1 MHMEHPARPGS
12 APYGAGRKERSG
24 TGLENSKSDSH
35 IETSSQEMEIITLL
49 ICMHLKVIL
58 EIFRYGSQTI

>member
-1 MHMEHPARPGS
+1 MERPARPGS

-49 ICMHLKVIL
+49 I
-58 EIFRYGSQTI
+58 Y